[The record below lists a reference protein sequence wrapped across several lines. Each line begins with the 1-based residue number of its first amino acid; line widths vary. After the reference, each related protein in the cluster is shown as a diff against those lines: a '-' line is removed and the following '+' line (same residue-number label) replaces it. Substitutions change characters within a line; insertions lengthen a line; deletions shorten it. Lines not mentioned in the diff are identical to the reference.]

1 MFDLGERIGDGG
13 GGGGIVQFCS
23 LVQFSH
29 QNELELTHQKNELKG
44 IKNSF
49 FKLNWTKECD

>member
-1 MFDLGERIGDGG
+1 MFDLGERIGGG
-13 GGGGIVQFCS
+13 GGGGRGI
-23 LVQFSH
+23 LQFS
-29 QNELELTHQKNELKG
+29 QKNELEHTHQKNELKE